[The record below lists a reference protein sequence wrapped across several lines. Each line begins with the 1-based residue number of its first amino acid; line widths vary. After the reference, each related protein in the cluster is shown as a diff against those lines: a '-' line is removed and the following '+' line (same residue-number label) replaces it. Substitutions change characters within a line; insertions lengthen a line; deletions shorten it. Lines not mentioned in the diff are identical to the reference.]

1 MNNDQPQNRFE
12 REIEKTNKILAEV
25 MLMVASHEA
34 YVSDGRKWRSAI
46 VGIIFTMVFQVS
58 GGLYLSGQITERVN
72 YSTERINRVDIRI
85 DQNENEIRSI
95 LREPRG
101 NGGNLKNQ

>member
-25 MLMVASHEA
+25 MVMVASHEA
-34 YVSDGRKWRSAI
+34 YVSDGKKWRSAI
-46 VGIIFTMVFQVS
+46 VGIIFTMVFQVC
-58 GGLYLSGQITERVN
+58 GGVYLSGQIIERVN
-72 YSTERINRVDIRI
+72 NNRRAVDEINKRVDI
-85 DQNENEIRSI
+85 DQEIIREL